1 MARGLS
7 EKLYPQKSEK
17 LATKSVR
24 LFVVNRLCGKE
35 ALVDKGVFY
44 KQLENMAKIAYETL
58 LGQDVHDLLIIS
70 IVTSQGTIELYQL
83 SQRQRSMMH
92 FADDTYNAV
101 VLHLGQLVVSWQV
114 AFDVGSL
121 NVWSAYAEHVE
132 TAVYGCPYV
141 LMVSID
147 K

>member
-101 VLHLGQLVVSWQV
+101 VLHLGQLYGARMPSTWRPRSMVVRTFS
-114 AFDVGSL
+114 
-121 NVWSAYAEHVE
+121 WSA
-132 TAVYGCPYV
+132 
-141 LMVSID
+141 
-147 K
+147 